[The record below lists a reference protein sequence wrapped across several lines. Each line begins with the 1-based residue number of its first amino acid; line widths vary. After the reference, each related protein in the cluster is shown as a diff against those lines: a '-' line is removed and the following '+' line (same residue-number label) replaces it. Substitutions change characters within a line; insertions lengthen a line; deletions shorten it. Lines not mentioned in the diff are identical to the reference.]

1 VSYDDWPLPKEVS
14 RVVDVE
20 KNDVTITWEDGG
32 GVSLPHHCDHCGK
45 VYGDGDEWM
54 TVCSFDFRESLSAC
68 GEACGEELKKRLTKH
83 FKPRSM
89 VYWTPLE

>member
-1 VSYDDWPLPKEVS
+1 
-14 RVVDVE
+14 
-20 KNDVTITWEDGG
+20 
-32 GVSLPHHCDHCGK
+32 

-83 FKPRSM
+83 FKPRGM